1 MYDYVLAIL
10 MRSPHSKNGRAWLAS
25 RLRWIAHLESENFK
39 KLPFKELFVVPFQFA
54 YNVDH
59 PGIGKRAEPER
70 GGNGLIIV

>member
-1 MYDYVLAIL
+1 MCLFSNVWWIA
-10 MRSPHSKNGRAWLAS
+10 HSNGRAWLAS